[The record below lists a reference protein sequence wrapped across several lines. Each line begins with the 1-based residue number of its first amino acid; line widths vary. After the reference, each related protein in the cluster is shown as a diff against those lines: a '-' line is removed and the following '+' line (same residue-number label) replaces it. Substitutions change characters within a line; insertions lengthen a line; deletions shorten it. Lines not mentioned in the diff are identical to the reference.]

1 MIYNHLKKERYES
14 RWQAK
19 MALGGT
25 KGFNEALKR
34 GELLFVDG
42 NSVTSNS
49 SIAVNQFKT
58 LSYHEEPSSK

>member
-1 MIYNHLKKERYES
+1 MIYNHFKKECYES

-19 MALGGT
+19 KALGGT

-49 SIAVNQFKT
+49 SIAVNHKT
-58 LSYHEEPSSK
+58 LSYHEEPSIK